1 VRVNRRLILAAL
13 PLHAAITGQ
22 ALGGGCSELDLKALD
37 IMEQVVARGD
47 AAAIVDTAR
56 GPNRCAAL
64 NLARLSLLA
73 YHEAR
78 AVAALGGPVERQG
91 PVRRALASLND
102 LRGGSLDL
110 EVEYADTA
118 IRAAIAA
125 AQDERPEM
133 ELLLTHARDLAER
146 LSDRSRRAVWPRPFN
161 LLAGEL
167 WLEVDRFEEARA
179 AFERAVKADAG
190 PVAIVGLARALA
202 RLGRHE
208 EACRLWRRVPDDAQ
222 TLREATRQD
231 FAECR

>member
-1 VRVNRRLILAAL
+1 VNRRLILAAL
-13 PLHAAITGQ
+13 PLYAALAGQ
-22 ALGGGCSELDLKALD
+22 ALGGCTELDVKALD

-47 AAAIVDTAR
+47 AEAIVETAR
-56 GPNRCAAL
+56 GSNRCASIT
-64 NLARLSLLA
+64 LARLSLVGF
-73 YHEAR
+73 HEAR
-78 AVAALGGPVERQG
+78 ALAPLGGPAERQG

-125 AQDERPEM
+125 AQDERPDV

-146 LSDRSRRAVWPRPFN
+146 LSDRSRRAVWPRSFN

-167 WLEVDRFEEARA
+167 WFEVDRFDEARA
-179 AFERAVKADAG
+179 AFERAVKSEAS
-190 PVAIVGLARALA
+190 PVAIIGLARVLA
-202 RLGRHE
+202 RLGRRE
-208 EACRLWRRVPDDAQ
+208 EACRLWLRLPEDAE
-222 TLREATRQD
+222 TLRDATRQD

>member
-1 VRVNRRLILAAL
+1 MRVNRRLILAAL

-208 EACRLWRRVPDDAQ
+208 EACRLWLRVPDDAQ

>member
-1 VRVNRRLILAAL
+1 MNRRLILAAL

-56 GPNRCAAL
+56 GQNRCAAL

-91 PVRRALASLND
+91 PVRRALAALND

-208 EACRLWRRVPDDAQ
+208 EACRLWLRVPDDAQ

>member
-1 VRVNRRLILAAL
+1 MNRRLILAAL

-73 YHEAR
+73 YQEAR

-110 EVEYADTA
+110 EVEYADTS

-202 RLGRHE
+202 GLGRHE
-208 EACRLWRRVPDDAQ
+208 EACRLWLRVPDDAQ